1 MTKRRLPVSKNHP
14 LGTLGLLLILVVA
27 KLAGYLRLD
36 PSHPQYKHRAQAFF
50 ARRAIDAVTA
60 IGWVVDR
67 LGPRLS
73 PLPAFPRSVA
83 STNTRPELPGPQP
96 KGQPC

>member
-1 MTKRRLPVSKNHP
+1 MTKRRLPVTTKHP

-27 KLAGYLRLD
+27 KLAGYLD
-36 PSHPQYKHRAQAFF
+36 PSHPQNRHRAQAFF
-50 ARRAIDAVTA
+50 ARRAIDGVAV
-60 IGWVVDR
+60 IGWLVDR

-73 PLPAFPRSVA
+73 PLPAFPRIVA
-83 STNTRPELPGPQP
+83 STNTRPEFSGPQR

>member
-1 MTKRRLPVSKNHP
+1 MTTRRVPESTKHP

-27 KLAGYLRLD
+27 KLAGYLD
-36 PSHPQYKHRAQAFF
+36 PSHPQNRHRTQAFL
-50 ARRAIDAVTA
+50 ARRALGAVTA

-67 LGPRLS
+67 FSPRLS
-73 PLPAFPRSVA
+73 PLPAFAGRVA
-83 STNTRPELPGPQP
+83 STNSRPEFSGPQR